1 SCRPGCARRAG
12 PRRSSRSPAFT
23 KGGSHDV
30 DLRRSILPHRG
41 RRAAG
46 LPRRLRRGRRR
57 GRGALDHRSGHCR
70 RGVDARAAPPAVR
83 RLLRVP
89 DTRAP
94 GALRPAAHLR
104 DAAVAGRAGA
114 RSRVRRTGHR
124 LLALREPA
132 GTGREPRCAVEVAG
146 RRHVRGVSRLVSV
159 GVGDSGL
166 FVPHRVRDWLA
177 PGDDHSAAGSVGIA
191 VAAAWRH
198 GTGSGERRRPCG
210 ARGHGRSTRRRRVR
224 HRARCDAARGVAM
237 SDVVLCANQT
247 LGVIG
252 PNGAGKTTLLRVIA
266 GLFPSSSGDMR
277 VRGLEPARA
286 AARVN
291 VAYFAGDFTLPGA
304 VRACDWGTLATG
316 DVLTAERR
324 RIRTLSRGTRQL
336 LGLRTVLSRPHPG
349 LVVLDEPWE
358 ALDVDGSRWLS
369 RTLEAKRDRGAAIVL
384 ASHDPHDLAGICD
397 LYLFLVNR

>member
-1 SCRPGCARRAG
+1 
-12 PRRSSRSPAFT
+12 
-23 KGGSHDV
+23 
-30 DLRRSILPHRG
+30 
-41 RRAAG
+41 
-46 LPRRLRRGRRR
+46 
-57 GRGALDHRSGHCR
+57 
-70 RGVDARAAPPAVR
+70 
-83 RLLRVP
+83 
-89 DTRAP
+89 
-94 GALRPAAHLR
+94 
-104 DAAVAGRAGA
+104 
-114 RSRVRRTGHR
+114 
-124 LLALREPA
+124 
-132 GTGREPRCAVEVAG
+132 
-146 RRHVRGVSRLVSV
+146 
-159 GVGDSGL
+159 
-166 FVPHRVRDWLA
+166 
-177 PGDDHSAAGSVGIA
+177 
-191 VAAAWRH
+191 
-198 GTGSGERRRPCG
+198 
-210 ARGHGRSTRRRRVR
+210 
-224 HRARCDAARGVAM
+224 M
-237 SDVVLCANQT
+237 SDVVLSARDVGARYRRREVFHDLWFELCANQT

-316 DVLTAERR
+316 NVLTAERR

-336 LGLRTVLSRPHPG
+336 LGLRTVLSRPHLG

-397 LYLFLVNR
+397 LYLFLVNRCGTLFKAHELSAVGPVTPALLAAMLERLQVDATVPLRAVS